1 MAKIKIEKDL
11 YQKVRQVSQ
20 NAGYASVEEFVSH
33 LLEKIVETPDTW
45 ENDEDVVKRLQGLG
59 YIS

>member
-1 MAKIKIEKDL
+1 MAKIKIDREL
-11 YQKVRQVSQ
+11 YQRVKQVSQ

-33 LLEKIVETPDTW
+33 LLEKIVEAPDTGD
-45 ENDEDVVKRLQGLG
+45 NDEDVVKRLQGLG

>member
-33 LLEKIVETPDTW
+33 LLEKIVEAPDPW
-45 ENDEDVVKRLQGLG
+45 EKDEDVVKRLQGLG